1 MHVGRSDYRS
11 FGGRVTAI
19 LEWKSSVEHCRL
31 RLSRFLGREVE
42 FTALAFLPLQ
52 DSPLQDSPLQDSP
65 LQDSPLQ
72 DSLSKHLSFFGL
84 LHQSFLSLFQNFRF
98 GSEAMVVA

>member
-52 DSPLQDSPLQDSP
+52 DLP

-84 LHQSFLSLFQNFRF
+84 LHQCLLPLFQNFRF
-98 GSEAMVVA
+98 GSEAMVVT

>member
-52 DSPLQDSPLQDSP
+52 DS
-65 LQDSPLQ
+65 
-72 DSLSKHLSFFGL
+72 LSKHLSFFGL
-84 LHQSFLSLFQNFRF
+84 LHQCLLPLFQNFRF

>member
-11 FGGRVTAI
+11 LGGRVTAI
-19 LEWKSSVEHCRL
+19 LEWKPGVEHYRL
-31 RLSRFLGREVE
+31 LLSRFLGREVE

-52 DSPLQDSPLQDSP
+52 DLP

-72 DSLSKHLSFFGL
+72 DSLSQHLSFFGL
-84 LHQSFLSLFQNFRF
+84 LHQCLLPLFQNFRF

>member
-52 DSPLQDSPLQDSP
+52 DLP

-72 DSLSKHLSFFGL
+72 DSLSQHLSFFGVP
-84 LHQSFLSLFQNFRF
+84 HQSLLSLVQNLRL

>member
-19 LEWKSSVEHCRL
+19 LEWKPSVEHCCL

-42 FTALAFLPLQ
+42 FTALAFLLLQ
-52 DSPLQDSPLQDSP
+52 GSP

-72 DSLSKHLSFFGL
+72 DSLPQYLSFFGP
-84 LHQSFLSLFQNFRF
+84 LHQSLLSLFQNFRF